1 MSEYKKKYEPINCS
15 FYDVLL
21 ENATFRRRIVIVY
34 NEMDGTQK
42 EGNNI
47 IKDVYT
53 KNGEEFI
60 LLDDAKIIRL
70 DHIVSVN
77 GLLMPKTG
85 CNISKR

>member
-1 MSEYKKKYEPINCS
+1 MSEYKKKYKPINCS
-15 FYDVLL
+15 FHDVLL
-21 ENATFRRRIVIVY
+21 EKATFRKRIVIVY
-34 NEMDGTQK
+34 NEIDGTQK

-53 KNGEEFI
+53 KNSEEFI

-70 DHIVSVN
+70 DHIVSVD
-77 GLLMPKTG
+77 GLLMPETA